1 MIVFGIALLIIAAIV
16 PSLSLLWSVGI
27 ICIIVGLVLLV
38 LGSTGRAI
46 GGRRHYY

>member
-1 MIVFGIALLIIAAIV
+1 VVLMV
-16 PSLSLLWSVGI
+16 VGA
-27 ICIIVGLVLLV
+27 VLMV

>member
-1 MIVFGIALLIIAAIV
+1 MIIFGLILFI
-16 PSLSLLWSVGI
+16 VGI
-27 ICIIVGLVLLV
+27 VAKVPILDTIGVVLMVVGAVFMV